1 MWKFSEIPGNEDVK
15 KALRGMVDSGRIPQA
30 MMLYE
35 NDGGGAMPLVM
46 AFLQYLDC
54 GSRSGGESCCSC
66 PSCNQHS
73 KLIYPDVHFTFPV
86 TSGTKVSGEAKN
98 LTCDMFSEYWRS
110 LVLSNPWFLESDL
123 SEALGFEKKRGQILK
138 AEGSSILR
146 QLSLSSLSDGYRCV
160 VMYLP
165 ELMNAETSNML
176 LKAIEEPDEKT
187 VFILVT
193 HAPEKVLPTIS
204 SRCQGMRVPPL
215 SAEEVADVLET
226 RFGIDHGAARQA
238 AALSGGSPGL
248 ALREVSESDDIAL
261 IRGLLRSLME
271 ALTAKDLA
279 ACLDVAEKIAGIES
293 REKQKLFCNFAGELF
308 RNVFLMQC
316 GMEDMVPASPEEKE
330 FLRETAAKCGAN
342 FCRKGL
348 KALDHASLMLGR
360 NVSQR
365 MIFAN
370 LANRLYQSV
379 AG

>member
-1 MWKFSEIPGNEDVK
+1 MWKFSEIPGNEAVK

-35 NDGGGAMPLVM
+35 NDGCGAFALVM
-46 AFLQYLDC
+46 AFLQYLNC
-54 GSRSGGESCCSC
+54 GGRSGGEPCCGC
-66 PSCNQHS
+66 PSCNQHA
-73 KLIYPDVHFTFPV
+73 KLIYPDEHFTFPV
-86 TSGTKVSGEAKN
+86 TSGNKVSGEAKN
-98 LTCDMFSEYWRS
+98 LTCDMFSEYWRE
-110 LVLSNPWFLESDL
+110 LALSNPWFLESDL

-146 QLSLSSLSDGYRCV
+146 QLSLSSLSDGYRSV

-165 ELMNAETSNML
+165 ELMNAETANML

-187 VFILVT
+187 VFILIT

-204 SRCQGMRVPPL
+204 SRCQGLRVLPL
-215 SAEEVADVLET
+215 SAEEVAEVLEK
-226 RFGIDHGAARQA
+226 RFDIEHDAAVRA
-238 AALSGGSPGL
+238 AAISGGSPGL
-248 ALREVSESDDIAL
+248 ALREVSERDDISL
-261 IRGLLRSLME
+261 IRDLLRGLME
-271 ALTAKDLA
+271 ALVARNLA
-279 ACLDVAEKIAGIES
+279 ACLDASEKIAGIES

-308 RNVFLMQC
+308 RNLFLMQC
-316 GMEDMVPASPEEKE
+316 GMEDMVAVSPEEKE
-330 FLRETAAKCGAN
+330 FIRKIAPKCSAN
-342 FCRKGL
+342 FCRRGL

-370 LANRLYQSV
+370 LTNRLYQSV